1 MPRGSGSKSRGS
13 SGTRATKASSGSGG
27 KASSSGATKAS
38 SSTPKA
44 SSSSSAKTSSYGAQT
59 SSSATKASHSEIDDL
74 VRGTEKITLED
85 SSSEYL
91 YRVCRKDEDI
101 SKDIVAKAKQGT
113 PDAKRTVNQH
123 INSGSKKDS
132 SYISTTASPETAQ
145 QWAHYTKENPKDV
158 REREEPLRIIKI
170 DQSKMDSTC
179 KPIDLTKESEREKYV
194 SGATQI
200 NRAKSSQE
208 VLFQDRIPKQNSR
221 GENVFEEWKNPPKPE
236 MPK

>member
-1 MPRGSGSKSRGS
+1 MPRGSGSKPRGS
-13 SGTRATKASSGSGG
+13 SGTRATKTSGGSGG
-27 KASSSGATKAS
+27 KASSSGATKPS

-44 SSSSSAKTSSYGAQT
+44 SSRSSAKTSGYGAQT
-59 SSSATKASHSEIDDL
+59 SSSATKESHSGIDDL
-74 VRGTEKITLED
+74 VHGTNKMTLED
-85 SSSEYL
+85 RYT

-101 SKDIVAKAKQGT
+101 SKDIVSKAKQGT

-132 SYISTTASPETAQ
+132 PYISTTASPKVAQ
-145 QWAHYTKENPKDV
+145 EWAYYTKENPKDV
-158 REREEPLRIIKI
+158 REREEPLRIVKI
-170 DQSKMDSTC
+170 DRSKMDG
-179 KPIDLTKESEREKYV
+179 KPIDLTKASEREKYV

-208 VLFQDRIPKQNSR
+208 VLFQDRIPKRNSR

>member
-1 MPRGSGSKSRGS
+1 MPRGSGSKASGS
-13 SGTRATKASSGSGG
+13 SGTRATKASSSGSA
-27 KASSSGATKAS
+27 KAR
-38 SSTPKA
+38 SSTSNA
-44 SSSSSAKTSSYGAQT
+44 SSSSSAKASRSGAQT
-59 SSSATKASHSEIDDL
+59 SSSATKASHSGIDEL
-74 VRGTEKITLED
+74 VSGTNKMTLED
-85 SSSEYL
+85 SPEYV

-123 INSGSKKDS
+123 INSGGKKDS
-132 SYISTTASPETAQ
+132 IYISTTASPKVAQ
-145 QWAHYTKENPKDV
+145 EWAYYTKESPKDV
-158 REREEPLRIIKI
+158 REREEPLPIIKI
-170 DQSKMDSTC
+170 DRSKMDGSS
-179 KPIDLTKESEREKYV
+179 KSINLTKESEREKHV

-208 VLFQDRIPKQNSR
+208 VLFQHRIPKQNSR